1 MTDATQPG
9 AREPAGTRVVAVT
22 VDDPVLGG
30 SLRLALGEHKTTVL
44 VGLNGAGKSRILE
57 SLHDTASASVNLTAE
72 PRPLRAKIEFELDG
86 LPLVYSYATERVLDA
101 DLADRMSWYWKEQ
114 CVDAVAG
121 RKLWQVGG
129 GSASVD
135 EGPEVMMLPIIG
147 LLHLRTTSAFHMPP
161 QVDPLRRL
169 LRGVRLMRAGV
180 PRHGSVREALR
191 LQRPRHNAPVQSG
204 AYWTGK
210 GDERLVEAIKILA
223 SWHETERERF
233 DAVVEIGRRLQVLQS
248 LIVQVKDLEGSPNHP
263 DAPAYEAEVF
273 VDGVNFGYLSDGT
286 QRLIELVIKLVDPAV
301 TVLLLEEPETS
312 VHPGLLRRLLAELDA
327 LGPGKQ
333 VVISTHSPMVIDWTR
348 AEDVRLV
355 ERTSEGVT
363 SVRSLSADERA
374 RLGIYLD
381 DDLALSDFMFS
392 GAMD

>member
-1 MTDATQPG
+1 VNPTTEPETHESAG
-9 AREPAGTRVVAVT
+9 ARIVAIT
-22 VDDPVLGG
+22 MDDPVLGG
-30 SLRLALGEHKTTVL
+30 PLRLSLGPQRTVL
-44 VGLNGAGKSRILE
+44 VGRNGAGKSRILE
-57 SLHDTASASVNLTAE
+57 SLRGAAFAAVSLGEVRSPAVVGCE
-72 PRPLRAKIEFELDG
+72 YELGGECFKYEYAWTPGPDG
-86 LPLVYSYATERVLDA
+86 GPDERW
-101 DLADRMSWYWKEQ
+101 SWVWNEK
-114 CVDAVAG
+114 CVEVGSG
-121 RKLWQVGG
+121 REIWQVIDGTLLVG
-129 GSASVD
+129 QKPSNLFMPHMV
-135 EGPEVMMLPIIG
+135 G
-147 LLHLRTTSAFHMPP
+147 LLHIGDVPTVPP
-161 QVDPLRRL
+161 QAVA
-169 LRGVRLMRAGV
+169 LRGLLYGLHLIHAGV
-180 PRHGSVREALR
+180 PRHGLVRDVLR
-191 LQRPRHNAPVQSG
+191 LQGQGRNGAAHSGPR
-204 AYWTGK
+204 WTGR
-210 GDERLVEAIKILA
+210 GDERLIDVLKTLVH
-223 SWHETERERF
+223 WFETERDRF
-233 DAVVEIGRRLQVLQS
+233 DAVMEIGRRLQVLRE
-248 LIVQVKDLEGSPNHP
+248 LVVHIKELEIGTSKHP
-263 DAPAYEAEVF
+263 SVLEAEVF